1 MRAACRPP
9 PWSSPPRPPTIR
21 LRFHPGIA
29 RRQGREDDMQRRD
42 LLTLAGAAALTA
54 AAPRHLAQA
63 EPTTVLKASD
73 VHPEGYPTVQA
84 VENMGKKLEQA
95 TGGRIGIQ
103 MYASMQLGGEKEA
116 IEQAQIGALQLAR
129 VSVGALGP
137 VVSDLNVFNLPFL
150 FRNTEHMEKVIDGP
164 IGQAMLDKVTDN
176 PQVKLVGLCWM
187 GAGARNVYDSKK
199 PIRTIE
205 DLKGQKV
212 RVMGNPMFVDMMNAL
227 GGNGVAMGYDQ
238 VFSALQTGVVDGA
251 ENNPPSFVFDNHYQV
266 DKYYTLTEHLIV
278 PEIVVFSRRTW
289 DTLGKDDQGLI
300 RKFSREAQ
308 SEERVLWEAYEKEAM
323 GKATAAGI
331 QVFDVADKKPFQDAV
346 KPVWEK
352 YGPRFADIIKRIQAE

>member
-1 MRAACRPP
+1 MRNQAA
-9 PWSSPPRPPTIR
+9 IGG
-21 LRFHPGIA
+21 LVGVVALIA
-29 RRQGREDDMQRRD
+29 
-42 LLTLAGAAALTA
+42 LCALGGVA
-54 AAPRHLAQA
+54 LAQQKL
-63 EPTTVLKASD
+63 VLKVSD
-73 VHPEGYPTVQA
+73 VHPAGYPTVVA
-84 VENMGKKLEQA
+84 VENLGKKLEKA
-95 TGGRIGIQ
+95 TNGRLSVQ
-103 MYASMQLGGEKEA
+103 MFAAMQLGGEKEA
-116 IEQAQIGALQLAR
+116 IEQAQVGAIQIAR

-137 VVSDLNVFNLPFL
+137 VIDDLNVFNLPFL
-150 FRNTEHMEKVIDGP
+150 FRNTAHMQKVIDGP
-164 IGQAMLDKVTDN
+164 IGQELLDKVTN
-176 PQVKLVGLCWM
+176 NRNAALVGLAWM
-187 GAGARNVYDSKK
+187 DAGARSLYDTKK
-199 PIRTIE
+199 PIRNIA
-205 DLKGQKV
+205 DLKGLKV

-266 DKYYTLTEHLIV
+266 AKYYTLTEHLIV

-289 DTLGKDDQGLI
+289 DTLSKDDQDLI

-308 SEERVLWEAYEKEAM
+308 GEERVLWAAYEKEAM

-346 KPVWEK
+346 KPVWDK